1 MQVFKVETKNGR
13 VFKVAI
19 ENSSQEKRFLKVIN
33 NNKGKSYEHF
43 TSVKRV
49 EHGIQTIKEF
59 EALASSLV

>member
-33 NNKGKSYEHF
+33 DNKGKNYEHF
-43 TSVKRV
+43 VNVKRI
-49 EHGIQTIKEF
+49 EHGIHNIKEF
-59 EALASSLV
+59 EALASTLV